1 MLPATNVRKECLFLL
16 GTITNISCGKIVMS
30 GEILVASVDDKSGTP
45 LKCSK
50 STVRY
55 RSPNSAKAIH
65 SVSPLFTKN
74 LITSTL
80 HSAST
85 SSGSHWYIFLL
96 SSSNLSFFS
105 QAVLSQL
112 SSTTLSSELSPEAP
126 SGGGRRRQRRAAHG
140 ALPSS
145 VHNGGAGQ
153 IERRR
158 CWADVAAALG
168 EAARSGSS
176 SSVATRAR
184 PERQLGSQIQVGLAG
199 SSRGRRRRARQLTTA
214 MAG

>member
-1 MLPATNVRKECLFLL
+1 MLEV
-16 GTITNISCGKIVMS
+16 
-30 GEILVASVDDKSGTP
+30 
-45 LKCSK
+45 
-50 STVRY
+50 
-55 RSPNSAKAIH
+55 H
-65 SVSPLFTKN
+65 S
-74 LITSTL
+74 
-80 HSAST
+80 
-85 SSGSHWYIFLL
+85 
-96 SSSNLSFFS
+96 
-105 QAVLSQL
+105 VLSQL

-199 SSRGRRRRARQLTTA
+199 SSRGRRRRAPYHGDGGLGGSSARRRRRQREGGRCHSLHNAVSQPHASFSFAQEPVATSFWWA
-214 MAG
+214 RK